1 MSASRALGLM
11 IVASW
16 LTAGCSSP
24 MKINVGGTCVLNS
37 DCNQGLVCTWGK
49 CHVACNT
56 SADCPAGQSCVT
68 SSDQSNVCQ
77 LPGETYC
84 IYNHDCPTGL
94 ICGVDQ
100 QCRKQCQVDVDCLY
114 GQICTSAQTCVDP
127 NNNPVMPDGGVSGTG
142 GASGA
147 GGSGGGAGSS
157 GSSDAGVPD
166 VPGAQP
172 DVPIGSAGGT
182 SAAGTAITG
191 GSIATGGSTSAGGA
205 GGIGGASGVAS
216 PSPMDAS
223 TLTSAGNPNG
233 SCSTGVPARG
243 QPADT
248 SNPTTVVGTGTEA
261 SCSFAQLQVAATT
274 GGVITFNCGSAPV
287 SILVTATLNLPTT
300 KNTVIDGGN
309 KITLDGG
316 NAVQILRFDSANFQ
330 ANTNGLT
337 LQHITLVNG
346 KTTPTQAIPT
356 APAPCS
362 QGWDDGEGGALY
374 MGDGYLTV
382 IDSIFTNNQAAPLGP
397 DTGGGAIYV
406 LGSKNG
412 VLIVGSTFSNNAASN
427 AGAVGCLFSELDVYN
442 SLFTNNTATGNGAN
456 NDDAGKCSVINNGQN
471 EVGSGGNGGALYS
484 DGNSVNVT
492 LCGDAILN
500 NSAGQN
506 AFGGGL
512 YFTSDDMGGT
522 LSIADTTMTG
532 NTGGHWTVVSSGSV
546 TNVGTAVGT
555 NAKSI
560 TVTNSTLQGY
570 P

>member
-1 MSASRALGLM
+1 M
-11 IVASW
+11 
-16 LTAGCSSP
+16 
-24 MKINVGGTCVLNS
+24 
-37 DCNQGLVCTWGK
+37 
-49 CHVACNT
+49 
-56 SADCPAGQSCVT
+56 
-68 SSDQSNVCQ
+68 
-77 LPGETYC
+77 
-84 IYNHDCPTGL
+84 
-94 ICGVDQ
+94 
-100 QCRKQCQVDVDCLY
+100 
-114 GQICTSAQTCVDP
+114 
-127 NNNPVMPDGGVSGTG
+127 
-142 GASGA
+142 
-147 GGSGGGAGSS
+147 
-157 GSSDAGVPD
+157 
-166 VPGAQP
+166 
-172 DVPIGSAGGT
+172 
-182 SAAGTAITG
+182 
-191 GSIATGGSTSAGGA
+191 
-205 GGIGGASGVAS
+205 
-216 PSPMDAS
+216 
-223 TLTSAGNPNG
+223 SAGNPNG

-243 QPADT
+243 QPADV

-261 SCSFAQLQVAATT
+261 SCSFSQLQAAATA
-274 GGVITFNCGSAPV
+274 GGVITFNCGSGAV
-287 SILVTATLNLPTT
+287 TIQVTATLNLPTN

-316 NAVQILRFDSANFQ
+316 NAAQILRFDSANFQ
-330 ANTNGLT
+330 ANDKGLT
-337 LQHITLVNG
+337 LQHITLING

-374 MGDGYLTV
+374 MRDGNLTV

-412 VLIVGSTFSNNAASN
+412 VLVVGSTFSNNAASN
-427 AGAVGCLFSELDVYN
+427 AGAIGCLFAELDVYN
-442 SLFTNNTATGNGAN
+442 SLFTNNKAIGNGAN
-456 NDDAGKCSVINNGQN
+456 NDDATTCSVINNGQN

-484 DGNSVNVT
+484 DGNSVNIT
-492 LCGDAILN
+492 LCGDALLN
-500 NSAGQN
+500 NNAGQG

-512 YFTSDDMGGT
+512 FFTSNNMGGT

>member
-1 MSASRALGLM
+1 M
-11 IVASW
+11 
-16 LTAGCSSP
+16 
-24 MKINVGGTCVLNS
+24 GGIS
-37 DCNQGLVCTWGK
+37 
-49 CHVACNT
+49 
-56 SADCPAGQSCVT
+56 
-68 SSDQSNVCQ
+68 
-77 LPGETYC
+77 
-84 IYNHDCPTGL
+84 
-94 ICGVDQ
+94 
-100 QCRKQCQVDVDCLY
+100 
-114 GQICTSAQTCVDP
+114 
-127 NNNPVMPDGGVSGTG
+127 
-142 GASGA
+142 
-147 GGSGGGAGSS
+147 GSGG
-157 GSSDAGVPD
+157 
-166 VPGAQP
+166 
-172 DVPIGSAGGT
+172 T
-182 SAAGTAITG
+182 SR
-191 GSIATGGSTSAGGA
+191 ATGGNTGVGGNAATGGKATGGA
-205 GGIGGASGVAS
+205 GG
-216 PSPMDAS
+216 
-223 TLTSAGNPNG
+223 TTTSAGNPNG

-243 QPADT
+243 QPADI

-261 SCSFAQLQVAATT
+261 SCTFAQLKAAATT
-274 GGVITFNCGSAPV
+274 GGVITFNCGSGPV
-287 SILVTATLNLPTT
+287 TIVVTSTLNLPTT

-330 ANTNGLT
+330 ANANGLT
-337 LQHITLVNG
+337 LQHITLING

-374 MGDGYLTV
+374 MRDGNLTV

-427 AGAVGCLFSELDVYN
+427 AGAVGCLFAELDVYN
-442 SLFTNNTATGNGAN
+442 SLFANNTATGNGAN
-456 NDDAGKCSVINNGQN
+456 NDDATKCSVINNGQN

-484 DGNSVNVT
+484 YGNSVNNT

-500 NSAGQN
+500 NSAGQG
-506 AFGGGL
+506 ACGGGL
-512 YFTSDDMGGT
+512 FFTSNNMGGT